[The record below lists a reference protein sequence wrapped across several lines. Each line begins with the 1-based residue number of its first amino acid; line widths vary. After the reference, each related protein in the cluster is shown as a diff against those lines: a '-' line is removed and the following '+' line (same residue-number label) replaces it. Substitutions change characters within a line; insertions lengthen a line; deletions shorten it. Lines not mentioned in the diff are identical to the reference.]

1 MKQPCVYV
9 MASKRNGTIYTG
21 VTSNLAQRTF
31 SHREGLWPGFTRR
44 YGCKTLVHYE
54 FHEDMPSAIAR
65 EKQLKGGSR
74 KDKIT
79 LIERLNPTWRD
90 LYEELA

>member
-1 MKQPCVYV
+1 
-9 MASKRNGTIYTG
+9 MASKRNSTIYTG
-21 VTSNLAQRTF
+21 VTSNLAQRAY
-31 SHREGLWPGFTRR
+31 SHREGLLPGFTRR
-44 YGCKTLVHYE
+44 YGCKTLVYYE
-54 FHEDMPSAIAR
+54 FYEDMPSAIAR